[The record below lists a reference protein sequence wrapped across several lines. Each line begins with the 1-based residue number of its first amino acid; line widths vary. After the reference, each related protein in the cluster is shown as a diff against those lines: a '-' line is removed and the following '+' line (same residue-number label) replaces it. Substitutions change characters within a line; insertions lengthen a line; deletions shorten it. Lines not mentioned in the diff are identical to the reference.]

1 VKKIF
6 AVVAL
11 TAATACSR
19 GGSEERAFEWV
30 TELPAGSVVHLRNGS
45 GSIEVRR
52 AAGQTAEVVGG
63 RQWRR
68 GRSRDIKFV
77 VTQSGNEYYIC
88 AMWRNSGRC
97 NEKGYR
103 GKNTADFLAMFSLFR
118 RNSDATAS
126 FTAELPANVLVD
138 ASNANGEV
146 TVDGITAGVR
156 AHSVNGDVKA
166 TNVGGKITLS
176 TTNGSLE
183 LAADP
188 TASIDAVALTT
199 TNGQIRAELPTNSEG
214 AFDISTVNG
223 DVHSDFPLQPTSKSS
238 IGQHLRGQIGASERI
253 VKLRSVN
260 GSVVLARLG
269 AAVQQ

>member
-6 AVVAL
+6 AVVAI

-19 GGSEERAFEWV
+19 GGSEERAFQWV

-52 AAGQTAEVVGG
+52 AAGQTAEIVGG
-63 RQWRR
+63 REWRR
-68 GRSRDIKFV
+68 GRARDVNFV

-97 NEKGYR
+97 GEKGYR
-103 GKNTADFLAMFSLFR
+103 GKNTDFLSMFSLFR
-118 RNSDATAS
+118 RSSDATAN
-126 FTAELPANVLVD
+126 FTAELPANVVVD
-138 ASNANGEV
+138 ATNSNGEV
-146 TVDGITAGVR
+146 TIDGITAGVK
-156 AHSVNGDVKA
+156 AHSINGDVKA
-166 TNVGGKITLS
+166 TNVGGKISLS

-188 TASIDAVALTT
+188 TASIEAVALTT

-223 DVHSDFPLQPTSKSS
+223 DVHSDFPLQPTSKSPT
-238 IGQHLRGQIGASERI
+238 GRHLRGQIGSSERT

>member
-6 AVVAL
+6 AVAAIA
-11 TAATACSR
+11 AATACSR
-19 GGSEERAFEWV
+19 GGSDDRAFEWA

-45 GSIEVRR
+45 GSIEVKR

-68 GRSRDIKFV
+68 GRARDVKFV
-77 VTQSGNEYYIC
+77 VTQSGNEFYIC

-97 NEKGYR
+97 AENGYR
-103 GKNTADFLAMFSLFR
+103 GKNTGGLLAMFSLFN
-118 RNSDATAS
+118 RNSDATANL
-126 FTAELPANVLVD
+126 TAELPANVLVD
-138 ASNANGEV
+138 ASNWNGEV
-146 TVDGITAGVR
+146 TVDGISAGVK

-166 TNVGGKITLS
+166 TNVGGKISLS

-188 TASIDAVALTT
+188 TASVDAVALTT

-214 AFDISTVNG
+214 AFDVSTVNG
-223 DVHSDFPLQPTSKSS
+223 DVHSDFPLQPTSKLPT
-238 IGQHLRGQIGASERI
+238 GNHLRGQIGSSVRTI
-253 VKLRSVN
+253 KLRSIN
-260 GSVVLARLG
+260 GSVVLTRLG
-269 AAVQQ
+269 APVQQ